1 MLLLSESGVSSDN
14 EDDDDEGDG
23 SYLHPSLFASKKC
36 SRLEELMK
44 VYLAVA
50 LSPAPRQ
57 ASAGAAKRACPLAA
71 AAPLCGVGRTV
82 HFCVFGGRGFSSFFS
97 YGSHF
102 VKLTS
107 GLFSFYYN
115 SPFG

>member
-71 AAPLCGVGRTV
+71 AALRRRAHCALLCVWWQRI
-82 HFCVFGGRGFSSFFS
+82 
-97 YGSHF
+97 
-102 VKLTS
+102 
-107 GLFSFYYN
+107 
-115 SPFG
+115 

>member
-44 VYLAVA
+44 V
-50 LSPAPRQ
+50 
-57 ASAGAAKRACPLAA
+57 
-71 AAPLCGVGRTV
+71 
-82 HFCVFGGRGFSSFFS
+82 
-97 YGSHF
+97 
-102 VKLTS
+102 
-107 GLFSFYYN
+107 
-115 SPFG
+115 

>member
-57 ASAGAAKRACPLAA
+57 ASAGA
-71 AAPLCGVGRTV
+71 VSGRSEARV
-82 HFCVFGGRGFSSFFS
+82 SFGGRGSSVRRRA
-97 YGSHF
+97 HCALLC
-102 VKLTS
+102 VWWQRM
-107 GLFSFYYN
+107 
-115 SPFG
+115 

>member
-57 ASAGAAKRACPLAA
+57 ASAGAAKRARPLAA
-71 AAPLCGVGRTV
+71 AALCGVGRTV
-82 HFCVFGGRGFSSFFS
+82 HFCVFGGRGCSSFLS
-97 YGSHF
+97 CVSHF
-102 VKLTS
+102 VKLS